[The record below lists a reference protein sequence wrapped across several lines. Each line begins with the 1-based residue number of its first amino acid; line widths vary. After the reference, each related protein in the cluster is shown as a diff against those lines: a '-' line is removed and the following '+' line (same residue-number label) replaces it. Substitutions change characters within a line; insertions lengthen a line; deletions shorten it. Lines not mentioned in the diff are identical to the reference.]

1 MTLAH
6 TRVQSR
12 ATWPDGQFT
21 RAQRFHMPFALYTD
35 GFCCR
40 SSSL

>member
-1 MTLAH
+1 MTLTH
-6 TRVQSR
+6 TRMESR

-21 RAQRFHMPFALYTD
+21 RAQRFHVPFALYTD
-35 GFCCR
+35 DFCRR